1 MEKRYYYW
9 QTISLQD
16 YTCWETPS
24 PFHKQL
30 PLTKEHLECFMETF
44 TFTKDE
50 LFTGVIVEEA
60 KLRTNNMAKMFHCK
74 IDNFKKTAQ
83 KQNLL
88 NLK

>member
-1 MEKRYYYW
+1 MA
-9 QTISLQD
+9 
-16 YTCWETPS
+16 
-24 PFHKQL
+24 
-30 PLTKEHLECFMETF
+30 TF

-60 KLRTNNMAKMFHCK
+60 KLRSNNMAKMFHYK